1 MEVFEPT
8 AESANVAEVEVLV
21 DVMLQRSRAEA
32 EAREI
37 LVANRSEMLMLSRQ
51 YESQGERLKAT
62 EAVAEQQRLL
72 AASLADAGTKAAAE
86 AKAERRKS
94 SEVEGR
100 AAAAEAR
107 AAAAEARADDA
118 QRDLKLQIRGE
129 QDARRAAEEAAAAAA
144 RAPPTSCAH
153 LARRTRASSQRRPNA
168 SAASSPRCS
177 RASERRSRATRA
189 ARRSKRG

>member
-1 MEVFEPT
+1 M
-8 AESANVAEVEVLV
+8 LV

-62 EAVAEQQRLL
+62 EAVAEQRLL

-107 AAAAEARADDA
+107 AAAAEARAD
-118 QRDLKLQIRGE
+118 
-129 QDARRAAEEAAAAAA
+129 
-144 RAPPTSCAH
+144 
-153 LARRTRASSQRRPNA
+153 
-168 SAASSPRCS
+168 
-177 RASERRSRATRA
+177 
-189 ARRSKRG
+189 